1 MRELTVAVRRLRHN
15 PSFFFAAVITLAV
28 GVASSTALFAVVNAT
43 LLRPLPYPRA
53 QDIYAVRTTMTDGRF
68 TIGLVASEEM
78 SELRRATDAIGASA
92 LVQRRDDTLLTDTT
106 AQQVTSFGVSEEFFE
121 LFAVPMAAGR
131 AFVADDFAAAPRSRV
146 ILSTKS
152 WRTLF
157 GASPDVV
164 GRTIRFAGGSALVVG
179 VAGAAFDIPAR
190 RRSVVRPAQSGLDR
204 PCVRRLRPLQ
214 AGPDTGKHQRGDA
227 GDVERPGEEVSRP
240 GPEPCLRHA
249 PLLDAMVGDLRPVVL
264 IAFAATGLLLL
275 LAIVNV
281 ANLMLARGR
290 ARARE
295 MAVRTALGATRWG
308 IMRPL
313 LTESLLIAMA
323 ATAVAIPLAAVA
335 IRAIVL
341 MGGQAFPRADGIE
354 LDPRV
359 FLFSALVTIAAGI
372 LVGLVPASAAAKVSL
387 TEVVNDGGRGGLQG
401 RATRRV
407 LGAMIVVEV
416 TLAIAL
422 VAGAGRLLLSMQHLL
437 AIDPGFTAQG
447 RLAIDV
453 LLPLDPYGESRTQ
466 RRHGRM
472 RPRDDYEPSAR
483 HRSST
488 ASSLPFRHEWDS
500 TTFVDITNRPTDPA
514 SRPNGRARAV
524 SPGFFEALE
533 MRIVA
538 GRSFSRDDRRDG
550 PPVVVVNRAWARKFL
565 PGLDPLRERVNPGRF
580 ATRVDGKWVARDAEI
595 IGIVEDVPYS
605 DLTKA
610 AEPTIYVSDLQAMTL
625 RRSLVITAG
634 DGHPE
639 RLAPQIRIALNGLD
653 ANVPVEF
660 EPLAQA
666 ISTSL
671 VWPKLGLLLMVT
683 FGAAALVLAATGVF
697 GVIAFVTAQRSKE
710 MAVRLALGA
719 SRAPGVLAGGWPW
732 RAPGDP
738 GSGAGT
744 PACVVERAC
753 DGRLRLPGSAGNW
766 AVLAGSAAIVL
777 LVSLAA
783 TVPSARRAATTQPA
797 RVLRS

>member
-1 MRELTVAVRRLRHN
+1 MRSARRPWFSVA
-15 PSFFFAAVITLAV
+15 
-28 GVASSTALFAVVNAT
+28 
-43 LLRPLPYPRA
+43 
-53 QDIYAVRTTMTDGRF
+53 TTRC
-68 TIGLVASEEM
+68 
-78 SELRRATDAIGASA
+78 
-92 LVQRRDDTLLTDTT
+92 LTDTT

-131 AFVADDFAAAPRSRV
+131 AFVTDDFAAAERSRV

-179 VAGAAFDIPAR
+179 VAGAAFDVPRDADLWFAQHNQDSIGHAFDAFVRFKPGRTPESISAAMPPMWNGLAKKYPDQAR
-190 RRSVVRPAQSGLDR
+190 NRVFVMR
-204 PCVRRLRPLQ
+204 
-214 AGPDTGKHQRGDA
+214 
-227 GDVERPGEEVSRP
+227 
-240 GPEPCLRHA
+240 

-372 LVGLVPASAAAKVSL
+372 LVGLVPASTAAKVRL

-453 LLPLDPYGESRTQ
+453 LLP
-466 RRHGRM
+466 
-472 RPRDDYEPSAR
+472 
-483 HRSST
+483 
-488 ASSLPFRHEWDS
+488 
-500 TTFVDITNRPTDPA
+500 
-514 SRPNGRARAV
+514 
-524 SPGFFEALE
+524 
-533 MRIVA
+533 
-538 GRSFSRDDRRDG
+538 DR
-550 PPVVVVNRAWARKFL
+550 
-565 PGLDPLRERVNPGRF
+565 PLRE
-580 ATRVDGKWVARDAEI
+580 
-595 IGIVEDVPYS
+595 
-605 DLTKA
+605 
-610 AEPTIYVSDLQAMTL
+610 
-625 RRSLVITAG
+625 
-634 DGHPE
+634 
-639 RLAPQIRIALNGLD
+639 
-653 ANVPVEF
+653 
-660 EPLAQA
+660 
-666 ISTSL
+666 
-671 VWPKLGLLLMVT
+671 
-683 FGAAALVLAATGVF
+683 
-697 GVIAFVTAQRSKE
+697 
-710 MAVRLALGA
+710 
-719 SRAPGVLAGGWPW
+719 SRASVRMVG
-732 RAPGDP
+732 
-738 GSGAGT
+738 
-744 PACVVERAC
+744 
-753 DGRLRLPGSAGNW
+753 
-766 AVLAGSAAIVL
+766 
-777 LVSLAA
+777 
-783 TVPSARRAATTQPA
+783 
-797 RVLRS
+797 